1 MTTRFE
7 NDELAQITNGPFV
20 PDKIV
25 TLAADKKSPET
36 FYLIKIINEY
46 DTKDYEGTDDYSHRM
61 KNGQKH

>member
-1 MTTRFE
+1 M
-7 NDELAQITNGPFV
+7 